1 MKFERRRRT
10 LETRKVVKRIENCKI
25 DDKFGQE
32 NTGYYKPGKNFKHAV
47 LSIIELTRINS

>member
-1 MKFERRRRT
+1 MKFQRRRRT